1 MQPTIKSHI
10 DFCKS
15 VANGSTFK
23 DAYLM
28 QVSCKNGTSEATA
41 EQQGSRLAKKYAIYI
56 QELKQKT
63 SMAIDKAY
71 ENEAVKD
78 ALKSVI
84 SKTERMQVLSDIA
97 IGKLKISKPIFTK
110 EGVIDSYVEPDC
122 NDRTKAIAELNKMD
136 GAYAPQKID
145 NTIKGSL
152 GVNEVTYEQA
162 KEIQKKLDEQV

>member
-1 MQPTIKSHI
+1 
-10 DFCKS
+10 
-15 VANGSTFK
+15 
-23 DAYLM
+23 
-28 QVSCKNGTSEATA
+28 
-41 EQQGSRLAKKYAIYI
+41 
-56 QELKQKT
+56 
-63 SMAIDKAY
+63 MAIDKAY

-152 GVNEVTYEQA
+152 GVNDVTYEQA